1 MARKLTDKQEAFV
14 LAYLETADE
23 DQAYRMAYDAEGMSG
38 ASIQK
43 EAKRLKN
50 HPLVAPRLQKVDL
63 MVQVKGLRSLEDHIS
78 KLEELR
84 DAAIENGQIP
94 AAVKAEELIGKVSRL
109 YVIQVE
115 HGEVGEFSRMSDE
128 ELQQHV
134 ASEVKEL
141 KITATRH

>member
-1 MARKLTDKQEAFV
+1 MARSLTAKQEAFV

-23 DQAYRMAYDAEGMSG
+23 DQAYRMAYDAEGMSD

-84 DAAIENGQIP
+84 DAAIKNGQIP

-115 HGEVGEFSRMSDE
+115 HGEVGDFKQMTREQLEDWIVT
-128 ELQQHV
+128 Q
-134 ASEVKEL
+134 VKEQ
-141 KITATRH
+141 KIVATRH